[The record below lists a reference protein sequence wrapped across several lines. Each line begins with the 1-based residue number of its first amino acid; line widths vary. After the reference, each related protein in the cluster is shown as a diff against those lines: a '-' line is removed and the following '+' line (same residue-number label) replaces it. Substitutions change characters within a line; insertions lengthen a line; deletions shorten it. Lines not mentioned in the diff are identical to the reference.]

1 MAVPKF
7 YKCIIVSLS
16 VLRGIYNGGVKYKK
30 GSEQYNKALT
40 VDMKKYLNLRVD
52 VKVNTSF

>member
-1 MAVPKF
+1 M
-7 YKCIIVSLS
+7 SLS